1 MKFFSPTHPAADLFP
16 LLSNIELNEL
26 VDDIRE
32 HGQIHPIVLHEGKI
46 LDGRNRWK
54 ACDVLRIDPLTV
66 EWEPRHE
73 GDTPLDFVES
83 VNLRRRDLTPEN
95 RSIIV
100 QQIDGLRT
108 KERGRE
114 RQKLGGESAGKG
126 RPKVEANLP
135 QANDRSPQSR
145 DELATKAGVSP
156 RTQEHAKRV
165 VDTEIPE
172 LVEAVKSGA
181 ASISAASEIASL
193 SADRIK
199 QIIAED
205 RVAEEAAEIR
215 RSKRGPKERA
225 REASSHVDFLVGEFE
240 QLIRAEQEEFLSRVG
255 AVKKGRA

>member
-100 QQIDGLRT
+100 QQIDGLRS
-108 KERGRE
+108 KS
-114 RQKLGGESAGKG
+114 SAKG
-126 RPKVEANLP
+126 RQSHGQTAPGKTLVANLP
-135 QANDRSPQSR
+135 EASRSR

>member
-100 QQIDGLRT
+100 QQIDGLRASSAA
-108 KERGRE
+108 RE
-114 RQKLGGESAGKG
+114 RMSEAGRLGGGSTGKG
-126 RPKVEANLP
+126 KANLP
-135 QANDRSPQSR
+135 EAYQSR

-225 REASSHVDFLVGEFE
+225 QEASSHVDFLVGEFE
-240 QLIRAEQEEFLSRVG
+240 QLMGAEQEEFLSRIG